1 MAQFSIREAL
11 RFSFSTYARHIVLLV
26 CAAAIVAGTHQAF
39 KDVPRFVAQK
49 LGVHREIDIDMTVR
63 PQDGQT
69 DQSALVF
76 QKVQEVTAKISTHI
90 QTTPKHLL
98 GIVFLTWLFLWMV
111 YLATVLGFMK
121 LCLALRDKG
130 VGSLKAMSV
139 SLRQA
144 MRFIGAFIIYVLYM
158 ICGII
163 GVSVLTIPFAVV
175 CKGFC
180 GDAVT
185 GALSLLLWFGLFAAV
200 LAWVVGYAFFGF
212 CIADNPAV
220 EARQSL
226 RMSRDLTH
234 GQRWRVIGA
243 FVVASFFSIT
253 ALVIIHKLVGLGSAE
268 PMSMSMM
275 MTGPKRDIAQALSI
289 IVTSPF
295 WMLYL
300 ASIYRS
306 LRGK

>member
-11 RFSFSTYARHIVLLV
+11 RFSFSTYARHMVLLV
-26 CAAAIVAGTHQAF
+26 CAAAVVAATHQAF
-39 KDVPRFVAQK
+39 RQVPRIVAEK

-63 PQDGQT
+63 PKDDQT
-69 DQSALVF
+69 DQSAMVL

-98 GIVFLTWLFLWMV
+98 GIVFLTWLFLWMI

-121 LCLALRDKG
+121 LCLTLRDKG
-130 VGSLKAMSV
+130 VASLKSMSV
-139 SLRQA
+139 SLRQT
-144 MRFIGAFIIYVLYM
+144 MRFIGAFIIYILYV

-163 GVSVLTIPFAVV
+163 GISVLMVPFAVV

-185 GALSLLLWFGLFAAV
+185 GVLSILLWIGLFAAV

-234 GQRWRVIGA
+234 GQRWHVIGA
-243 FVVASFFSIT
+243 FVVASFFSVT
-253 ALVIIHKLVGLGSAE
+253 ALVIIHKLVGFGSSE
-268 PMSMSMM
+268 PMGMM
-275 MTGPKRDIAQALSI
+275 MTGPKKDITQALSI

-300 ASIYRS
+300 AFIYRS